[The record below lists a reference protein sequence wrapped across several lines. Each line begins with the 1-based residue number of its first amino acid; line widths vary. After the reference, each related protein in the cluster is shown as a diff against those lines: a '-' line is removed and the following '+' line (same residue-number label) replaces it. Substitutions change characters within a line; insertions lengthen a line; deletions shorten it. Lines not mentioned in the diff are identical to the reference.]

1 MINHIQIQG
10 NILMEKEGLIVDER
24 AAFDNWRKE
33 YHAYLAKKEL
43 EARGIKVKCK

>member
-1 MINHIQIQG
+1 
-10 NILMEKEGLIVDER
+10 MEKEGLIVDER